1 MTDQDPFARAGQP
14 GEPAHSAGPAP
25 RDGSASAGVRYE
37 PSRHDAPG
45 HGTPAYGTP
54 AHGASGHDGG
64 RTPENPWQ
72 APTGG
77 DTSGGT
83 ATMPRTEQTGQNP
96 WGADGGWGR
105 SPSSGP
111 PSGPPPGSHWATGG
125 SGEGDG
131 RRRRRP
137 MVLVSAALAALL
149 VAGGIG
155 GVVGYEA
162 ASAGSSGGSSS
173 VLSGTADS
181 SSSSAAPAPAGSVES
196 VAQKVL
202 PSVVQLRGASGEG
215 SGIVISADG
224 LILTNA
230 HVLEA
235 GEAQQPSSAGGLGGL
250 LGGGQPQQQ
259 AAPQLQA
266 VFQNGQVAP
275 VQVVGTDAT
284 ADIAVVRATGV
295 SGLTPVTLGDSG
307 QLQVGQGV
315 VAVGSP
321 LGLSGTVTSGIVS
334 ALQRP
339 VATGGAQSGQATVID
354 AVQTDAAIN
363 PGNSGGA
370 LVDMDGRVIG
380 ITSAIASLGSG
391 SSEGSGQQQQSGS
404 IGLGFAIPINQA
416 KRIGDQ
422 LVQQGFA
429 NQAVLGVGVAQDQTG
444 GATSENG
451 AALGTVTPGGP
462 AANAGLKQGDVV
474 TKIDDR
480 LIDDGDSLVAAVRAQ
495 NPGGQVTLTVQ
506 SAGGQPRQVP
516 VTLGSER
523 APSS

>member
-1 MTDQDPFARAGQP
+1 
-14 GEPAHSAGPAP
+14 
-25 RDGSASAGVRYE
+25 VRYE

-45 HGTPAYGTP
+45 HGD
-54 AHGASGHDGG
+54 SG
-64 RTPENPWQ
+64 RTPANPWQ

-77 DTSGGT
+77 DTGT
-83 ATMPRTEQTGQNP
+83 ATMPRTEQPTGQNP
-96 WGADGGWGR
+96 WGTDGGWGR
-105 SPSSGP
+105 TPSSGP
-111 PSGPPPGSHWATGG
+111 PSGPPPDQHWATGG
-125 SGEGDG
+125 SGGGDG
-131 RRRRRP
+131 RRRRSP
-137 MVLVSAALAALL
+137 LVLVSAALAALL
-149 VAGGIG
+149 VAGGVG

-162 ASAGSSGGSSS
+162 ASAGGSGGSSS
-173 VLSGTADS
+173 VLSGTTDSS
-181 SSSSAAPAPAGSVES
+181 SSSSAAAPAGSVEA

-235 GEAQQPSSAGGLGGL
+235 GEAQQQPSAGGLGGLGGL
-250 LGGGQPQQQ
+250 LGGGQQQQ
-259 AAPQLQA
+259 QQAPQLQA

-284 ADIAVVRATGV
+284 ADLAVVRATGV
-295 SGLTPVTLGDSG
+295 SGLSPVTLGDSS

-370 LVDMDGRVIG
+370 LVDMNGRVVG

-391 SSEGSGQQQQSGS
+391 SSEGGGQQQSGS

-422 LVQQGFA
+422 LVAQGFA

-444 GATSENG
+444 AATSENG
-451 AALGTVTPGGP
+451 ATLGTITPGGP
-462 AANAGLKQGDVV
+462 AANAGLKAGDVV

-480 LIDDGDSLVAAVRAQ
+480 LIDDGDSLVAAVRAE
-495 NPGGQVTLTVQ
+495 NPGAQVTMTVQ
-506 SAGGQPRQVP
+506 SPGGQPRQVP

>member
-1 MTDQDPFARAGQP
+1 MSDQDPFARAGQP
-14 GEPAHSAGPAP
+14 GEPAPSAGPAP

-37 PSRHDAPG
+37 PAQHDASRQEQPG
-45 HGTPAYGTP
+45 YDAPPTPANPGRAP
-54 AHGASGHDGG
+54 GAG
-64 RTPENPWQ
+64 E
-72 APTGG
+72 AP
-77 DTSGGT
+77 GGT
-83 ATMPRTEQTGQNP
+83 ATMPRTEQPTEQHGSPWATGP
-96 WGADGGWGR
+96 RAGGWGQ
-105 SPSSGP
+105 PSSGP
-111 PSGPPPGSHWATGG
+111 PSGPPPTAHWSTGG
-125 SGEGDG
+125 SGGGDG
-131 RRRRRP
+131 RRRRSP
-137 MVLVSAALAALL
+137 LVLVSAALAALL
-149 VAGGIG
+149 VAGGVG

-162 ASAGSSGGSSS
+162 ASAGGSGGGSS
-173 VLSGTADS
+173 VLAGTSGS
-181 SSSSAAPAPAGSVES
+181 SSSSGSAAPAGSVES

-235 GEAQQPSSAGGLGGL
+235 GQPQQQSSGGGVGGLGGL
-250 LGGGQPQQQ
+250 LGGGQQQQPQQQ
-259 AAPQLQA
+259 APQLQA

-284 ADIAVVRATGV
+284 ADLAVVRAAGV
-295 SGLTPVTLGDSG
+295 SGLTPVTIGSSS

-321 LGLSGTVTSGIVS
+321 LGLTGTVTSGIVS

-339 VATGGAQSGQATVID
+339 VVAGGQGSGQATVSD
-354 AVQTDAAIN
+354 AIQTDAAIN

-380 ITSAIASLGSG
+380 ITSSIASLGS
-391 SSEGSGQQQQSGS
+391 SSGGGQQQSGS
-404 IGLGFAIPINQA
+404 IGLGFAIPIDQA

-422 LVQQGFA
+422 LAQQGFA
-429 NQAVLGVGVAQDQTG
+429 NQAVLGVGVAQDQQ
-444 GATSENG
+444 GAASENG
-451 AALGTVTPGGP
+451 ATIGTVTPGGP

-480 LIDDGDSLVAAVRAQ
+480 LIDDGDSLVAAVRAE
-495 NPGGQVTLTVQ
+495 NPGAQVTMTVQ
-506 SAGGQPRQVP
+506 SPGGQPRQVP
-516 VTLGSER
+516 VTLGTER

>member
-1 MTDQDPFARAGQP
+1 MPRTDQP
-14 GEPAHSAGPAP
+14 
-25 RDGSASAGVRYE
+25 
-37 PSRHDAPG
+37 
-45 HGTPAYGTP
+45 
-54 AHGASGHDGG
+54 
-64 RTPENPWQ
+64 
-72 APTGG
+72 
-77 DTSGGT
+77 
-83 ATMPRTEQTGQNP
+83 TEQTGTP
-96 WGADGGWGR
+96 WGAGQHQDGWGQ

-111 PSGPPPGSHWATGG
+111 PSGPPPTSQWPTGG
-125 SGEGDG
+125 SGGGGG
-131 RRRRRP
+131 RRRRSP
-137 MVLVSAALAALL
+137 VVLVSAALAALL
-149 VAGGIG
+149 VAGGVG

-162 ASAGSSGGSSS
+162 ASAGGSGGGSS
-173 VLSGTADS
+173 VLAGS
-181 SSSSAAPAPAGSVES
+181 SSSSSSGAPAPAGSVES

-235 GEAQQPSSAGGLGGL
+235 GQAQSQESGQGGQGGLGGLGGL
-250 LGGGQPQQQ
+250 LGGGQEQQQQPQ

-266 VFQNGQVAP
+266 VFQNGQTAQ

-284 ADIAVVRATGV
+284 ADLAVVRAQGV
-295 SGLTPVTLGDSG
+295 SNLTPVALGDSG

-339 VATGGAQSGQATVID
+339 VVAGGQGSGQATVSD
-354 AVQTDAAIN
+354 AIQTDAAIN

-370 LVDMDGRVIG
+370 LVDMDGRVVG
-380 ITSAIASLGSG
+380 ITSSIASLGS
-391 SSEGSGQQQQSGS
+391 SSGGGSGGGGQQSGS

-416 KRIGDQ
+416 KTIGDQ
-422 LVQQGFA
+422 LAKQGFA
-429 NQAVLGVGVAQDQTG
+429 NQAVLGIGVAQDQS
-444 GATSENG
+444 GATTESG
-451 AALGTVTPGGP
+451 ATIGTVTPGG
-462 AANAGLKQGDVV
+462 AAATAGLKQGDVV
-474 TKIDDR
+474 TR
-480 LIDDGDSLVAAVRAQ
+480 VNERVIDDGDSLIAAIRTQ
-495 NPGGQVTLTVQ
+495 EPGAQVTLTVQ
-506 SAGGQPRQVP
+506 SQGGQPHQVP

>member
-37 PSRHDAPG
+37 SHQHDATG
-45 HGTPAYGTP
+45 QATP
-54 AHGASGHDGG
+54 S
-64 RTPENPWQ
+64 NPWR
-72 APTGG
+72 APTAN
-77 DTSGGT
+77 DNPAGT
-83 ATMPRTEQTGQNP
+83 ATMPRTEQPTEQTGSP
-96 WGADGGWGR
+96 WATPTGWGQH
-105 SPSSGP
+105 GAAQP
-111 PSGPPPGSHWATGG
+111 PSGPPPTSHWPTGG
-125 SGEGDG
+125 SGGGGG
-131 RRRRRP
+131 RRRRSP
-137 MVLVSAALAALL
+137 LVLVAAGLAALL
-149 VAGGIG
+149 VAGGVG

-162 ASAGSSGGSSS
+162 ASAGSGGNSS
-173 VLSGTADS
+173 VLSGSSDS
-181 SSSSAAPAPAGSVES
+181 SSSSSSPAPAGSVEA

-202 PSVVQLRGASGEG
+202 PSVVQLRGPSGEG

-235 GEAQQPSSAGGLGGL
+235 GQQQTQQQGGLGGLGGL
-250 LGGGQPQQQ
+250 LGGGQQQQ
-259 AAPQLQA
+259 QQPSTAGTQLQA
-266 VFQNGQVAP
+266 VFQNGQTAS

-284 ADIAVVRATGV
+284 ADLAVVRAQGV
-295 SGLTPVTLGDSG
+295 SNLTPVALGDSG
-307 QLQVGQGV
+307 QLQVGQEV

-370 LVDMDGRVIG
+370 LVDMNGRVIG
-380 ITSAIASLGSG
+380 ITSAIASLGS
-391 SSEGSGQQQQSGS
+391 SSGGEGGGQQSGS

-422 LVQQGFA
+422 LAQQGFA
-429 NQAVLGVGVAQDQTG
+429 NQAVLGVGVAQDQQQGST
-444 GATSENG
+444 TENG
-451 AALGTVTPGGP
+451 ATIGSVSPGGA
-462 AANAGLKQGDVV
+462 AANAGLKAGDVV
-474 TKIDDR
+474 TKVDDR
-480 LIDDGDSLVAAVRAQ
+480 LIDDGDSLIAAVRAE
-495 NPGGQVTLTVQ
+495 NPGAQVTLTVQ
-506 SAGGQPRQVP
+506 SQGQQPRQVP
-516 VTLGSER
+516 VTLGTER

>member
-1 MTDQDPFARAGQP
+1 MTDQDPFARAAHS

-37 PSRHDAPG
+37 SPQSPPS
-45 HGTPAYGTP
+45 
-54 AHGASGHDGG
+54 
-64 RTPENPWQ
+64 PWA

-77 DTSGGT
+77 DTPGGT
-83 ATMPRTEQTGQNP
+83 ATMPRTDQPTEQTGTP
-96 WGADGGWGR
+96 WGGWGQT
-105 SPSSGP
+105 PSSGP
-111 PSGPPPGSHWATGG
+111 PSGPPPTPQWPTGG
-125 SGEGDG
+125 SGGGGG
-131 RRRRRP
+131 RRRRSP
-137 MVLVSAALAALL
+137 LVLVSAALAALL
-149 VAGGIG
+149 VAGGVG

-162 ASAGSSGGSSS
+162 ASAGSSGGGSS
-173 VLSGTADS
+173 VLAGS
-181 SSSSAAPAPAGSVES
+181 SSSSSSGGTAPAGSVES

-235 GEAQQPSSAGGLGGL
+235 GQAQSQESSQGGQGGLGGLGGL
-250 LGGGQPQQQ
+250 LGGGQEQQQQQPQ

-266 VFQNGQVAP
+266 VFQNGQTAQ

-284 ADIAVVRATGV
+284 ADLAVVRAQGV
-295 SGLTPVTLGDSG
+295 SNLSPVSLGDSG

-339 VATGGAQSGQATVID
+339 VVAGGQGSGQATVSD
-354 AVQTDAAIN
+354 AIQTDAAIN

-370 LVDMDGRVIG
+370 LVDMNGRVVG
-380 ITSAIASLGSG
+380 ITSSIASLGS
-391 SSEGSGQQQQSGS
+391 SSGGGGGGGGQQSGS

-416 KRIGDQ
+416 KTIGDQ
-422 LVQQGFA
+422 LAKQGFA
-429 NQAVLGVGVAQDQTG
+429 NQAVLGVGVAQDQAGASTES
-444 GATSENG
+444 GATVGS
-451 AALGTVTPGGP
+451 VTPGG
-462 AANAGLKQGDVV
+462 AAAAAGLKRGDVV
-474 TKIDDR
+474 TRVNDR
-480 LIDDGDSLVAAVRAQ
+480 VIDDGDSLIAAIRTQ
-495 NPGGQVTLTVQ
+495 DPGAQVTLTVQ
-506 SAGGQPRQVP
+506 SPGGQPHPVP

>member
-25 RDGSASAGVRYE
+25 RDGSASTGVRYE
-37 PSRHDAPG
+37 PSRHDATSQGPG
-45 HGTPAYGTP
+45 DP
-54 AHGASGHDGG
+54 G
-64 RTPENPWQ
+64 RTPASPWQ

-77 DTSGGT
+77 DTGT
-83 ATMPRTEQTGQNP
+83 ATMPRSEAPTEQTP
-96 WGADGGWGR
+96 WGTDGGWGR

-125 SGEGDG
+125 PGGGDG
-131 RRRRRP
+131 RRRRSP
-137 MVLVSAALAALL
+137 LVLVSAALAALL
-149 VAGGIG
+149 VAGGVG

-162 ASAGSSGGSSS
+162 ASAGGSGGGSS
-173 VLSGTADS
+173 VLSGTSDS
-181 SSSSAAPAPAGSVES
+181 SSSASAAAPAGSVEA

-235 GEAQQPSSAGGLGGL
+235 GAAQQSSGGGLGGLGGL
-250 LGGGQPQQQ
+250 LGGGQQQQ

-266 VFQNGQVAP
+266 VFQSGQVAP

-284 ADIAVVRATGV
+284 ADLAVVRATGV
-295 SGLTPVTLGDSG
+295 SGLSPVALGDSS
-307 QLQVGQGV
+307 QLQVGQDV

-370 LVDMDGRVIG
+370 LVDMNGRVIG

-391 SSEGSGQQQQSGS
+391 SSEGGGQQQSGS

-422 LVQQGFA
+422 LVSQGFA

-444 GATSENG
+444 AAPSENG
-451 AALGTVTPGGP
+451 ATLGTITPGGP
-462 AANAGLKQGDVV
+462 AANAGLKAGDVV

-480 LIDDGDSLVAAVRAQ
+480 LINDGDSLVAAVRAE
-495 NPGGQVTLTVQ
+495 NPGAQVTVTVA
-506 SAGGQPRQVP
+506 SPGGQPRQVP

>member
-14 GEPAHSAGPAP
+14 GEPTHSAGPAP

-37 PSRHDAPG
+37 PSRHDAP
-45 HGTPAYGTP
+45 
-54 AHGASGHDGG
+54 AHGAPDAG
-64 RTPENPWQ
+64 RTPAGPWQ
-72 APTGG
+72 APSGEAA
-77 DTSGGT
+77 GGT
-83 ATMPRTEQTGQNP
+83 ATMPRTEQPTEQTP
-96 WGADGGWGR
+96 WGVDAGWGR

-125 SGEGDG
+125 SGGGDG
-131 RRRRRP
+131 RRRRSP
-137 MVLVSAALAALL
+137 VVLVSAALAALL
-149 VAGGIG
+149 VAGGVG

-162 ASAGSSGGSSS
+162 ASAGSGGSSSS
-173 VLSGTADS
+173 VLSGTSDS
-181 SSSSAAPAPAGSVES
+181 SSSSGAAAPAGSVEA

-215 SGIVISADG
+215 SGIVISPDG

-235 GEAQQPSSAGGLGGL
+235 GQPQQQSSGGGLGGLGGL
-250 LGGGQPQQQ
+250 LGGGQQQQ
-259 AAPQLQA
+259 QGAPQLQA

-284 ADIAVVRATGV
+284 ADLAVVRATGV
-295 SGLTPVTLGDSG
+295 SGLTPVALGDSG

-370 LVDMDGRVIG
+370 LVDMNGRVVG
-380 ITSAIASLGSG
+380 ITSAIASLGS
-391 SSEGSGQQQQSGS
+391 SSGGGGGGQQQSGS

-429 NQAVLGVGVAQDQTG
+429 TQAVLGVGVAQDQTG
-444 GATSENG
+444 AAPSENG
-451 AALGTVTPGGP
+451 ATLGSITPGGP
-462 AANAGLKQGDVV
+462 AAAAGLQPGDVV

-480 LIDDGDSLVAAVRAQ
+480 LIDDGDSLVAAVRAE
-495 NPGGQVTLTVQ
+495 NPGAQVTLTVQ
-506 SAGGQPRQVP
+506 SQGGAPRQVP

>member
-1 MTDQDPFARAGQP
+1 MTDQDPFARAAQP

-25 RDGSASAGVRYE
+25 RDGSAGTGVRYE

-45 HGTPAYGTP
+45 YGAP
-54 AHGASGHDGG
+54 GSDAG
-64 RTPENPWQ
+64 RTPANPWQ

-77 DTSGGT
+77 DTGT
-83 ATMPRTEQTGQNP
+83 ATMPRTEQPTGQTP
-96 WGADGGWGR
+96 WGTDGGWGR
-105 SPSSGP
+105 SSSSGP
-111 PSGPPPGSHWATGG
+111 PSGPPPGQHWATGG
-125 SGEGDG
+125 PGGGDG
-131 RRRRRP
+131 RRRRSP
-137 MVLVSAALAALL
+137 LVLVSAALAALL
-149 VAGGIG
+149 VAGGVG
-155 GVVGYEA
+155 GAVGYEA
-162 ASAGSSGGSSS
+162 ASAGGSGGSSS
-173 VLSGTADS
+173 VLAGSTGS
-181 SSSSAAPAPAGSVES
+181 SSSSGAPAPAGSVEA

-235 GEAQQPSSAGGLGGL
+235 GQPQQQSSAGGLGGLGGL
-250 LGGGQPQQQ
+250 LGGGQQQQ
-259 AAPQLQA
+259 QQQAPQLQA

-284 ADIAVVRATGV
+284 ADLAVVRATGV
-295 SGLTPVTLGDSG
+295 SGLTPVTLGDSA

-391 SSEGSGQQQQSGS
+391 SSQGGGQQQSGS

-429 NQAVLGVGVAQDQTG
+429 NQAVLGVGVAQDQS
-444 GATSENG
+444 GAAPSENG
-451 AALGTVTPGGP
+451 ATLGTIAPGGP
-462 AANAGLKQGDVV
+462 AAAAGLKAGDVV

-480 LIDDGDSLVAAVRAQ
+480 LIDDGDSLVAAVRAE
-495 NPGGQVTLTVQ
+495 NPGAQVTLTVQ
-506 SAGGQPRQVP
+506 TPGGQARQVP

>member
-45 HGTPAYGTP
+45 HAAPGHD
-54 AHGASGHDGG
+54 AHGHDAGAAA
-64 RTPENPWQ
+64 NPWQ

-77 DTSGGT
+77 DT
-83 ATMPRTEQTGQNP
+83 ATMPRSEQPTGQTP
-96 WGADGGWGR
+96 WGHDGGWSR

-111 PSGPPPGSHWATGG
+111 PSGPPPGPHWATGG
-125 SGEGDG
+125 SGGGDG
-131 RRRRRP
+131 RRRRSP
-137 MVLVSAALAALL
+137 LVLVSAALAALL
-149 VAGGIG
+149 VAGGVG

-173 VLSGTADS
+173 VLSGTTGS
-181 SSSSAAPAPAGSVES
+181 SSSPGAPAPAGSVEA

-235 GEAQQPSSAGGLGGL
+235 GEAQQPSAGGLGGLGGL
-250 LGGGQPQQQ
+250 LGGGQQQQ
-259 AAPQLQA
+259 QQPAPQLQA
-266 VFQNGQVAP
+266 VFQSGQVAP

-284 ADIAVVRATGV
+284 ADLAVVRATGV
-295 SGLTPVTLGDSG
+295 SGLSPVTLGDSS

-391 SSEGSGQQQQSGS
+391 SSQGGGQQQSGS

-429 NQAVLGVGVAQDQTG
+429 NQAVLGVGVAADQPG
-444 GATSENG
+444 GAPAENG
-451 AALGTVTPGGP
+451 ATIGTVTPGGP
-462 AANAGLKQGDVV
+462 AANAGLKAGDVV
-474 TKIDDR
+474 TKINDR
-480 LIDDGDSLVAAVRAQ
+480 PIDDGDSLVAAVRAQ
-495 NPGGQVTLTVQ
+495 NPGAQVTLTVQ
-506 SAGGQPRQVP
+506 TAGGAPRQVP

-523 APSS
+523 APSR

>member
-37 PSRHDAPG
+37 SPQGSPSPWSSPG
-45 HGTPAYGTP
+45 TSDP
-54 AHGASGHDGG
+54 
-64 RTPENPWQ
+64 
-72 APTGG
+72 
-77 DTSGGT
+77 SGGT
-83 ATMPRTEQTGQNP
+83 ATMPRTDQPTEQTTSP
-96 WGADGGWGR
+96 WGQHPGGWGQ

-111 PSGPPPGSHWATGG
+111 PQGPPPTGQWPTGG
-125 SGEGDG
+125 SGGGGGG
-131 RRRRRP
+131 RPRRSP
-137 MVLVSAALAALL
+137 LVLVSAALAALL
-149 VAGGIG
+149 VAGGVG

-162 ASAGSSGGSSS
+162 ASAGGGGGGSS
-173 VLSGTADS
+173 VLSGSSDS
-181 SSSSAAPAPAGSVES
+181 SSASSTAPAGSVES

-235 GEAQQPSSAGGLGGL
+235 GEQQTQQQGGLGGLGGL
-250 LGGGQPQQQ
+250 LGGEQQQQQPQQSPQ
-259 AAPQLQA
+259 SAQLQA
-266 VFQNGQVAP
+266 VFQNGQTAQ

-284 ADIAVVRATGV
+284 ADLAVVRAQGV
-295 SGLTPVTLGDSG
+295 SNLSPVSIGDSS

-339 VATGGAQSGQATVID
+339 VVAGGQGSGQATVSD
-354 AVQTDAAIN
+354 AIQTDAAIN

-370 LVDMDGRVIG
+370 LVDMNGRVVG
-380 ITSAIASLGSG
+380 ITSSIASLGSG
-391 SSEGSGQQQQSGS
+391 SGGGGGGSGSQQSGS

-416 KRIGDQ
+416 KSIGDQ
-422 LVQQGFA
+422 LAKQGFA
-429 NQAVLGVGVAQDQTG
+429 NQAVLGVGVAQDQS

-451 AALGTVTPGGP
+451 ATIGTVTPGG
-462 AANAGLKQGDVV
+462 AAAAAGIKQGDVV
-474 TKIDDR
+474 TRVNSR
-480 LIDDGDSLVAAVRAQ
+480 LIDDGDSLIAAIRTQ
-495 NPGGQVTLTVQ
+495 DPGAQVTLTVQ
-506 SAGGQPRQVP
+506 SPGGQPRQVP
-516 VTLGSER
+516 VTLGTER

>member
-1 MTDQDPFARAGQP
+1 MTDQHPADGAGQSGKP
-14 GEPAHSAGPAP
+14 IPTAGATD
-25 RDGSASAGVRYE
+25 REGWVRYE
-37 PSRHDAPG
+37 DSPGSPANPGQSPAGSGAP
-45 HGTPAYGTP
+45 YGTGGVP
-54 AHGASGHDGG
+54 RAGEEPTRAARASGPHI
-64 RTPENPWQ
+64 
-72 APTGG
+72 
-77 DTSGGT
+77 
-83 ATMPRTEQTGQNP
+83 
-96 WGADGGWGR
+96 GGW
-105 SPSSGP
+105 
-111 PSGPPPGSHWATGG
+111 SGPPPGSRWATGG
-125 SGEGDG
+125 SGGGDDG
-131 RRRRRP
+131 RRGRRP
-137 MVLVSAALAALL
+137 LVLVSAALAALL
-149 VAGGIG
+149 VAGGVG

-181 SSSSAAPAPAGSVES
+181 SSSAGAAAAPAGSVEA

-235 GEAQQPSSAGGLGGL
+235 GQAPPQQPGGLGGLGGL
-250 LGGGQPQQQ
+250 LGGGQQQG
-259 AAPQLQA
+259 APQLQA

-284 ADIAVVRATGV
+284 ADLAVVRATGV
-295 SGLTPVTLGDSG
+295 SGLSPVTLGDSG

-339 VATGGAQSGQATVID
+339 VATGGAQSGQASVID

-391 SSEGSGQQQQSGS
+391 SSGGSGQQQQSGS

-429 NQAVLGVGVAQDQTG
+429 NQAVLGVGVARDQTG
-444 GATSENG
+444 AGTAQDGAT
-451 AALGTVTPGGP
+451 LGPVAPGGP
-462 AANAGLKQGDVV
+462 AATAGLKAGDLV

-480 LIDDGDSLVAAVRAQ
+480 RIDDGDSLVAAVRAE
-495 NPGGQVTLTVQ
+495 NPGAQVTLTVK
-506 SAGGQPRQVP
+506 SPGGAPRQVP

-523 APSS
+523 APSR

>member
-1 MTDQDPFARAGQP
+1 MTEQHPFAGPGQS
-14 GEPAHSAGPAP
+14 GEPAPSAGPAASEGSTSE
-25 RDGSASAGVRYE
+25 GSASEGVRYHHSPE
-37 PSRHDAPG
+37 S
-45 HGTPAYGTP
+45 
-54 AHGASGHDGG
+54 SGH
-64 RTPENPWQ
+64 PWTS
-72 APTGG
+72 PTGSAAPYG
-77 DTSGGT
+77 KPS
-83 ATMPRTEQTGQNP
+83 MPRTDQPTE
-96 WGADGGWGR
+96 R
-105 SPSSGP
+105 SDATRAAGPHPAGSSGP
-111 PSGPPPGSHWATGG
+111 PWGPPPGSQWPTGG
-125 SGEGDG
+125 SGGG
-131 RRRRRP
+131 GGGHRRSP
-137 MVLVSAALAALL
+137 LVLVAAALAALL
-149 VAGGIG
+149 VAGGVG

-162 ASAGSSGGSSS
+162 ASAGGSGGSSS
-173 VLSGTADS
+173 VLAGTTS
-181 SSSSAAPAPAGSVES
+181 SSSSPGAPAPAGSVEA

-235 GEAQQPSSAGGLGGL
+235 GQPQQQSSAGGLGGLGGL
-250 LGGGQPQQQ
+250 LGGGQQQQQQQQQ
-259 AAPQLQA
+259 APELQA

-284 ADIAVVRATGV
+284 ADLAVVRATGI
-295 SGLTPVTLGDSG
+295 SGLTPVTLGDSA

-334 ALQRP
+334 ALARP

-391 SSEGSGQQQQSGS
+391 SSGGGGQQQSGS

-429 NQAVLGVGVAQDQTG
+429 NQAVLGVGVARDQAGAVTAQTG
-444 GATSENG
+444 AT
-451 AALGTVTPGGP
+451 LGPVTPGGP
-462 AANAGLKQGDVV
+462 AASAGLQPGDVV
-474 TKIDDR
+474 TGLDGR
-480 LIDDGDSLVAAVRAQ
+480 RIDDGDSLVAAIRAE
-495 NPGGQVTLTVQ
+495 NPGAQVTLTVQ
-506 SAGGQPRQVP
+506 SPGGPPRQVP
-516 VTLGSER
+516 VTLGTER

>member
-1 MTDQDPFARAGQP
+1 MTDQDPFARAAQP

-25 RDGSASAGVRYE
+25 RDGSTSAGVRYE

-45 HGTPAYGTP
+45 HG
-54 AHGASGHDGG
+54 ASGSDPG
-64 RTPENPWQ
+64 RTPAGPWQ

-77 DTSGGT
+77 DTGT
-83 ATMPRTEQTGQNP
+83 ATMPRTEQPTEQTP
-96 WGADGGWGR
+96 WGHDGGWNR

-125 SGEGDG
+125 SGGGDG
-131 RRRRRP
+131 RRRRSP
-137 MVLVSAALAALL
+137 LVLVSAALAALL
-149 VAGGIG
+149 VAGGVG

-173 VLSGTADS
+173 VLSGNVDSS
-181 SSSSAAPAPAGSVES
+181 SSSSAAAPAGSVEA

-235 GEAQQPSSAGGLGGL
+235 GEAQQQSSGGGLGGL
-250 LGGGQPQQQ
+250 LGGGQQQQQQ

-266 VFQNGQVAP
+266 VFQSGQVAP

-284 ADIAVVRATGV
+284 ADLAVVRATGV
-295 SGLTPVTLGDSG
+295 SGLSPVTLGDSS

-370 LVDMDGRVIG
+370 LVDMNGRVIG

-391 SSEGSGQQQQSGS
+391 SSEGSGQQQSGS

-429 NQAVLGVGVAQDQTG
+429 NQAVLGVGVAQDQA
-444 GATSENG
+444 GATTSANG
-451 AALGTVTPGGP
+451 ATLGTITPGGP
-462 AANAGLKQGDVV
+462 AGNAGLKAGDVV

-480 LIDDGDSLVAAVRAQ
+480 LIDDGDSLVAAVRAE
-495 NPGGQVTLTVQ
+495 NPGAQVTVTVQ
-506 SAGGQPRQVP
+506 SPGGQPRQVP

>member
-1 MTDQDPFARAGQP
+1 MTDQDPFARADRP

-37 PSRHDAPG
+37 PFRHDAP
-45 HGTPAYGTP
+45 
-54 AHGASGHDGG
+54 AHGAGDPG
-64 RTPENPWQ
+64 RTPASPWQ

-77 DTSGGT
+77 DTGT
-83 ATMPRTEQTGQNP
+83 ATMPRTEQPTGQTP
-96 WGADGGWGR
+96 WGTDGGWDR

-125 SGEGDG
+125 SGGGDG
-131 RRRRRP
+131 RRRRSP
-137 MVLVSAALAALL
+137 LVLVSAALAALL
-149 VAGGIG
+149 VAGGVG

-162 ASAGSSGGSSS
+162 ASAGGSGGSSS

-181 SSSSAAPAPAGSVES
+181 SSSSSAAAPAGSVEA

-235 GEAQQPSSAGGLGGL
+235 GEAQQQQSSGGLGGLGGL
-250 LGGGQPQQQ
+250 LGGGQQQQ
-259 AAPQLQA
+259 QQQQAPQLQA
-266 VFQNGQVAP
+266 VFQSGQVAP

-284 ADIAVVRATGV
+284 ADLAVVRATGV
-295 SGLTPVTLGDSG
+295 SGLSPVALGDSS

-370 LVDMDGRVIG
+370 LVDMNGRVIG

-391 SSEGSGQQQQSGS
+391 SSEGGGQQQSGS

-429 NQAVLGVGVAQDQTG
+429 NQAVLGVGVAQDQAG
-444 GATSENG
+444 GAPSENG
-451 AALGTVTPGGP
+451 ATLGTITPGGP
-462 AANAGLKQGDVV
+462 AGNAGLKAGDVV

-480 LIDDGDSLVAAVRAQ
+480 LIDDGDSLVAAVRAE
-495 NPGGQVTLTVQ
+495 NPGAQVTVTVQ
-506 SAGGQPRQVP
+506 SPGGQPRQVP

>member
-1 MTDQDPFARAGQP
+1 MTDQDPFARQS

-37 PSRHDAPG
+37 SPRYDANQ
-45 HGTPAYGTP
+45 TPASP
-54 AHGASGHDGG
+54 WSAPSGG
-64 RTPENPWQ
+64 E
-72 APTGG
+72 
-77 DTSGGT
+77 TSSGT
-83 ATMPRTEQTGQNP
+83 ATMPRTEQPTEQTGSP
-96 WGADGGWGR
+96 WGAGPNTGGWGQ

-111 PSGPPPGSHWATGG
+111 PAGPPPTSNWPTGG
-125 SGEGDG
+125 SGGGGGG
-131 RRRRRP
+131 RRRSP
-137 MVLVSAALAALL
+137 IVLVSAALAALL
-149 VAGGIG
+149 VAGGVG

-162 ASAGSSGGSSS
+162 ASAGSSNGGTSVLAGSSS
-173 VLSGTADS
+173 DT
-181 SSSSAAPAPAGSVES
+181 SSSSAAAPAGSVES

-235 GEAQQPSSAGGLGGL
+235 GEAQTQQGGQGGGGLGGL
-250 LGGGQPQQQ
+250 LGGGQEQQQQPQ

-266 VFQNGQVAP
+266 VFQNGQTAQ

-284 ADIAVVRATGV
+284 ADLAVVRAQGV
-295 SGLTPVTLGDSG
+295 SNLTPVTLGDSG

-334 ALQRP
+334 ALSRP

-370 LVDMDGRVIG
+370 LVDMDGRVVG
-380 ITSAIASLGSG
+380 ITSAIASLGSS
-391 SSEGSGQQQQSGS
+391 SSEGGGQQSGS

-422 LVQQGFA
+422 LAQQGFA

-444 GATSENG
+444 ATTTNGATI
-451 AALGTVTPGGP
+451 GTVTPGGP
-462 AANAGLKQGDVV
+462 AASAGLKPGDLV
-474 TKIDDR
+474 TKINDR
-480 LIDDGDSLVAAVRAQ
+480 QIDDGDSLVAGVRAQ
-495 NPGGQVTLTVQ
+495 NPGAQVTLTVQ
-506 SAGGQPRQVP
+506 SQGAQPRQVP
-516 VTLGSER
+516 VTLGTER